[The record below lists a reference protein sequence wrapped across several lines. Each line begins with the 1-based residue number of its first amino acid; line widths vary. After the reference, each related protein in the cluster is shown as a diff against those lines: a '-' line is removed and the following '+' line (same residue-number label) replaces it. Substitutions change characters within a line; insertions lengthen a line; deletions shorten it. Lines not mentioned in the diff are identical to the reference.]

1 MDKAFLKKNKYLKGI
16 TFKGAPNLNSVYLI
30 NLNWKIVI
38 MFKKGQPY
46 RLNNYFSG
54 QHPIKANK
62 QLEKRDKNEPHRL
75 DKLKNSYYV

>member
-1 MDKAFLKKNKYLKGI
+1 
-16 TFKGAPNLNSVYLI
+16 
-30 NLNWKIVI
+30 